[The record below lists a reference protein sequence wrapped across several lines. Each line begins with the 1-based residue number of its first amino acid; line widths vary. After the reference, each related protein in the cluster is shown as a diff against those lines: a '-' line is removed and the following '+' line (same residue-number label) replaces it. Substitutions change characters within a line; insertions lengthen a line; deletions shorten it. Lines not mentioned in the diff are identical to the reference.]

1 MDVTHLLWTFRAR
14 KGQLLSLFDEEEE
27 EQVKEEPESNEN
39 QIKFA

>member
-27 EQVKEEPESNEN
+27 QVKEEPESNEN